1 MKKAM
6 KVLLVLAAS
15 FGLVL
20 MGSGFLLAASIVQ
33 TGLVTVKVHE
43 SGPDGTHL
51 YLPVPAILVHAGLT
65 VLPALIEDDIWEDV
79 RTDLGEWAP
88 VAAEALR
95 SVEDAPDAVL
105 VEVENARESVRIEKV
120 GRSLEIRVRDGKDSF
135 EISLPAN
142 LLGHVAREIA

>member
-1 MKKAM
+1 MKKAT
-6 KVLLVLAAS
+6 KVLLVLAAT
-15 FGLVL
+15 FGLL
-20 MGSGFLLAASIVQ
+20 LLGSGFLLAASIVQ

-65 VLPALIEDDIWEDV
+65 VLPALIEDDVWEDV
-79 RTDLGEWAP
+79 RCDLGEWAP

-105 VEVENARESVRIEKV
+105 VEVENERESVRIEKV

-135 EISLPAN
+135 EISLPAS
-142 LLGHVAREIA
+142 LLGRVAREIA

>member
-1 MKKAM
+1 MKTMA
-6 KVLLVLAAS
+6 KVLLIFTAAC
-15 FGLVL
+15 GLLL

-51 YLPVPAILVHAGLT
+51 YIPVPAALLHAGLT
-65 VLPALIEDDIWEDV
+65 VMPALVEDDVWEEV

-95 SVEDAPDAVL
+95 AVEDAPDAVL
-105 VEVENARESVRIEKV
+105 VDIENDREHVRIEKD
-120 GRSLEIRVRDGKDSF
+120 GRSLEIRVRDGKDNF
-135 EISLPAN
+135 EISLPAS
-142 LLGHVAREIA
+142 LLGRVAREIA